1 MKRRTKMLYGVV
13 TLLFL
18 ISLLVG
24 CGSTVE
30 EESKGDS
37 SANEHSSESVED
49 VDEAEET
56 SEVPLEDDKEDHL
69 DSEDDREK
77 NETNDSNE
85 ASPKE
90 TENNASNETSPNSE
104 GDALAAYSAEEIEY
118 ARVWLQL
125 GPNQE
130 VDELNVHF
138 IPAGEPLNPDDATS
152 ATYPEDVIQLAGARL
167 VDGSITYHGN
177 GDGTIH
183 VYHVPL
189 RWDGNYPAGED
200 FYKEIIENTELEY
213 VDPGNDEDVVEL
225 INVLNIHS

>member
-1 MKRRTKMLYGVV
+1 MKQRTKMRYEIVA
-13 TLLFL
+13 LLFL
-18 ISLLVG
+18 LALLGG

-30 EESKGDS
+30 EEAEGDS
-37 SANEHSSESVED
+37 SANEHSSESVEEA
-49 VDEAEET
+49 DEAGEI
-56 SEVPLEDDKEDHL
+56 SEAPPEKEAEDQL
-69 DSEDDREK
+69 NSEDDRER
-77 NETNDSNE
+77 NEANDSNE
-85 ASPKE
+85 VSLKE
-90 TENNASNETSPNSE
+90 TENNESNETAPNSE
-104 GDALAAYSAEEIEY
+104 DDALAAYSAEEIEY

-152 ATYPEDVIQLAGARL
+152 TTYPEDVIQLAGARL

-183 VYHVPL
+183 VYQVPL